1 MYVLY
6 VYIFAQ
12 LKNCQ
17 WLADFYHLVG
27 NNWKEQLSSQGCD
40 VSRIDVIPKPVDPVT
55 IAQELEQFA
64 KYALQIT
71 PGQEEWQNIASFIF
85 RQVLVL
91 IQVWN

>member
-1 MYVLY
+1 MLY
-6 VYIFAQ
+6 MHIFAQ

-40 VSRIDVIPKPVDPVT
+40 VSRIDVVPKPVDPATVV
-55 IAQELEQFA
+55 QELEQFA

-71 PGQEEWQNIASFIF
+71 PGQEE
-85 RQVLVL
+85 
-91 IQVWN
+91 